1 MPLTE
6 EQKRI
11 KNEKAKENRLKK
23 KMEKAQSELVELEEN
38 KIKEPEQEIIET
50 IEDPDEETKR
60 KMEIAEKRRKTLEI
74 ARSKRTTPTQ
84 IRKDKEEEIE
94 NIKKQKEE
102 EILKMK
108 EENEKL
114 KILADEKQKIKIV
127 KKYIPTPIPM
137 KKKKSPR
144 VQEVAQTVPQAP
156 KEPTIDYLAEQNYAQ
171 QLKKQLRDKQI
182 QMAMIETFG
191 GF

>member
-1 MPLTE
+1 
-6 EQKRI
+6 
-11 KNEKAKENRLKK
+11 
-23 KMEKAQSELVELEEN
+23 
-38 KIKEPEQEIIET
+38 
-50 IEDPDEETKR
+50 
-60 KMEIAEKRRKTLEI
+60 
-74 ARSKRTTPTQ
+74 
-84 IRKDKEEEIE
+84 
-94 NIKKQKEE
+94 
-102 EILKMK
+102 MK

-144 VQEVAQTVPQAP
+144 VQEVAQVVPQVV

-182 QMAMIETFG
+182 HMAMIETFG

>member
-1 MPLTE
+1 
-6 EQKRI
+6 
-11 KNEKAKENRLKK
+11 
-23 KMEKAQSELVELEEN
+23 
-38 KIKEPEQEIIET
+38 
-50 IEDPDEETKR
+50 
-60 KMEIAEKRRKTLEI
+60 MEIAEKRRKTLEI

-102 EILKMK
+102 EIFKMK

-144 VQEVAQTVPQAP
+144 VQEVAQVAPQVV

>member
-1 MPLTE
+1 MSKHSTE
-6 EQKRI
+6 T
-11 KNEKAKENRLKK
+11 L
-23 KMEKAQSELVELEEN
+23 
-38 KIKEPEQEIIET
+38 
-50 IEDPDEETKR
+50 
-60 KMEIAEKRRKTLEI
+60 LEI
-74 ARSKRTTPTQ
+74 F
-84 IRKDKEEEIE
+84 I
-94 NIKKQKEE
+94 
-102 EILKMK
+102 

-144 VQEVAQTVPQAP
+144 VGVVQEVAPQVAP
-156 KEPTIDYLAEQNYAQ
+156 QVQKEPTIDYLAEQNYAQ